1 MSDPARGDGI
11 SSTEEIIEDARNG
24 RIFILVDH
32 EDRENEG
39 DLIMPGQMAGPAA
52 INFMVTHGRG
62 LVCLALTPERVD
74 ALGLKTLSP
83 KNRSRGDTAFT
94 VSIEA
99 REGVTT
105 GVSVHDRARTVAVA
119 VDPTSGPGDITL
131 PGHVFPLRAREGGVL
146 TRAGHTEA
154 AVDIARLAG
163 LNPSG
168 VICEIMNEDGS
179 MARLPDLVTFASR
192 HDIRIGTIADLIAY
206 RLRNETM
213 VDEVICRAYRSAA
226 GCEWVLRVFLDR
238 VTGGEHLALT
248 LGDLSGSG
256 SVLVRVHAVD
266 MLDDLL
272 GFDPARAARVPRA
285 MARIEAEGAG
295 ALLMVRDMNPE
306 GDLHPSERRGSGVGQ
321 APDAPPVR
329 GRCRHPQGAGSAGDH
344 PADGFTASPDRRDQ
358 RLWIVCGRGRAVG
371 GGKRRWLI
379 SPASCSS
386 SPPITAT
393 SPTAWWRV
401 RRGISNRK
409 GWRQHWSRC
418 QGYWKF
424 HLPSAGFMT

>member
-238 VTGGEHLALT
+238 ITGGEHLALT

-306 GDLHPSERRGSGVGQ
+306 EISTRLNGGDPESAKPQTLRQYGVG
-321 APDAPPVR
+321 AGILKELGLREITLLTDSPLPKIAAISGYGLCVAGVEPL
-329 GRCRHPQGAGSAGDH
+329 GAGRGD
-344 PADGFTASPDRRDQ
+344 G
-358 RLWIVCGRGRAVG
+358 
-371 GGKRRWLI
+371 
-379 SPASCSS
+379 
-386 SPPITAT
+386 
-393 SPTAWWRV
+393 
-401 RRGISNRK
+401 
-409 GWRQHWSRC
+409 
-418 QGYWKF
+418 
-424 HLPSAGFMT
+424 